1 MCTNKRVLRL
11 TPRVT
16 RRRIVEIAGYFY
28 AVCGMD
34 NLMDVFKKA
43 RASTN
48 VSLALITGRCV
59 IHAEIRGGVD
69 RIVNGTVLHCFA
81 SR

>member
-1 MCTNKRVLRL
+1 MLRDGESL
-11 TPRVT
+11 KSPVIST
-16 RRRIVEIAGYFY
+16 RF
-28 AVCGMD
+28 AVD

>member
-1 MCTNKRVLRL
+1 
-11 TPRVT
+11 
-16 RRRIVEIAGYFY
+16 
-28 AVCGMD
+28 
-34 NLMDVFKKA
+34 MDVFKKA